1 MLRDPKIKLTK
12 EHRAKICLDMICE
25 FMHIYP
31 EEEFE
36 NPDKTNFSTWD
47 YTLLQFQKRIGKFIP
62 YNPKYLRRKMKK
74 QLKNNENDL

>member
-31 EEEFE
+31 EEEFN
-36 NPDKTNFSTWD
+36 NPSKTNFSTSD
-47 YTLLQFQKRIGKFIP
+47 YTLLQFQKRI
-62 YNPKYLRRKMKK
+62 
-74 QLKNNENDL
+74 

>member
-25 FMHIYP
+25 FMHVYP
-31 EEEFE
+31 EEAFE
-36 NPDKTNFSTWD
+36 GSWKSNFCTSD

-74 QLKNNENDL
+74 QLKNSENDL

>member
-31 EEEFE
+31 EEAFE
-36 NPDKTNFSTWD
+36 SSDKSNFCTND

-62 YNPKYLRRKMKK
+62 YNPKYLKRKMKK
-74 QLKNNENDL
+74 QLKNSENNL

>member
-31 EEEFE
+31 EEEFN
-36 NPDKTNFSTWD
+36 NPSKTNFSTSD

-62 YNPKYLRRKMKK
+62 YNAKYLRRKMKK
-74 QLKNNENDL
+74 QLKNIEKDL